1 MTETGAGTIISNFND
16 PVSGHIGG
24 PLANVK
30 VKLKDIPEMGYFA
43 SEGNVAANKPPQGEL
58 CMKGS
63 SIMEGYFRDPKN
75 TADAFTED
83 GWLKSGDVA

>member
-1 MTETGAGTIISNFND
+1 MLNGSAPIASDVLDLLKVAFCCNVLEGYGMTETGAGTIISNFND

-43 SEGNVAANKPPQGEL
+43 SEGNVAANKPP
-58 CMKGS
+58 
-63 SIMEGYFRDPKN
+63 
-75 TADAFTED
+75 
-83 GWLKSGDVA
+83 